1 MKKLS
6 NVSGVTLI
14 EILLGIV
21 ISVIMMGAMLTS
33 YNVVNNS
40 YSQVTDKAKIS
51 NQGKVV
57 LGMIMADIRNAGFKY
72 YGDTVKTTNEHV
84 PILITKAS
92 NFNTECDTIDIVY
105 GDMKY
110 DESKTPKYTFERY
123 KVTYSCERSKLPD
136 KSAPPLPGNKF
147 PPINAFAVYKTKV
160 VWDET
165 ASNWKNPRTDGN
177 DATYEKQLVADYIED
192 LVFLPIDDEGKLI
205 DPPPTTNNATKNKL
219 YKIKTVDIALSI
231 RSTKKFYRSDKDR
244 TKFTLNNPLRKK
256 TRNDKYFRETIV
268 VTAHAR
274 NMGTL

>member
-6 NVSGVTLI
+6 NISGVTLI

-92 NFNTECDTIDIVY
+92 NFNTACDTIDIVY

-110 DESKTPKYTFERY
+110 DESKTPKYTFQRY

-160 VWDET
+160 IWDET
-165 ASNWKNPRTDGN
+165 GSNWKNPRTDGN
-177 DATYEKQLVADYIED
+177 NATYEKQLVADYIED

-205 DPPPTTNNATKNKL
+205 NPPPTANNATKDKL

-256 TRNDKYFRETIV
+256 IRNDKYFRETIV

>member
-6 NVSGVTLI
+6 NISGVTLI

-72 YGDTVKTTNEHV
+72 YGDTVKTTNQHV

-92 NFNTECDTIDIVY
+92 NFNTACDRIDIVY

-123 KVTYSCERSKLPD
+123 KVSYSCEPSKLPD
-136 KSAPPLPGNKF
+136 KNAPPLPGNKF

-165 ASNWKNPRTDGN
+165 GSNWKNPRTDGN
-177 DATYEKQLVADYIED
+177 NATYEKQLVADYIED

-205 DPPPTTNNATKNKL
+205 NPPPTTNNATKDKL

-231 RSTKKFYRSDKDR
+231 RSTKKFYRSNKDR
-244 TKFTLNNPLRKK
+244 AKFTLNNPLRKK
-256 TRNDKYFRETIV
+256 KRNDKYFRETIV

>member
-1 MKKLS
+1 MKKLK
-6 NVSGVTLI
+6 NISGLTLI

-92 NFNTECDTIDIVY
+92 NFNTACDTIDIVY
-105 GDMKY
+105 GDMQY
-110 DESKTPKYTFERY
+110 DESKTPQYTFQRY

-160 VWDET
+160 IWDET
-165 ASNWKNPRTDGN
+165 GSNWKNPRTDGN

-205 DPPPTTNNATKNKL
+205 NPPPTTNNATKDKL

-244 TKFTLNNPLRKK
+244 TKLTLNNPLRKK
-256 TRNDKYFRETIV
+256 IRNDKYFRETIV

>member
-6 NVSGVTLI
+6 NISGVTLI

-51 NQGKVV
+51 NQAKVV

-72 YGDTVKTTNEHV
+72 HNDSVKTTNELI

-92 NFNTECDTIDIVY
+92 NFNTACDQIDIVY
-105 GDMKY
+105 GDMNY
-110 DESKTPKYTFERY
+110 DENRTPKYEYERY
-123 KVTYSCERSKLPD
+123 KVTYHCEASKLPD
-136 KSAPPLPGNKF
+136 KTAPPLPGNKF
-147 PPINAFAVYKTKV
+147 PPIKAFAVYKTKV
-160 VWDET
+160 IWDDT
-165 ASNWKNPRTDGN
+165 QKNWKNPAADGN
-177 DATYEKQLVADYIED
+177 DATYKKQLVADYIED
-192 LVFLPIDDEGKLI
+192 LVFIPIDDEGKLI
-205 DPPPTTNNATKNKL
+205 DPPPTPTINKSKL
-219 YKIKTVDIALSI
+219 YKIKTIDIALSI
-231 RSTKKFYRSDKDR
+231 RSTKKFFRSDKDR

-256 TRNDKYFRETIV
+256 TRNDKFFRDTIV

-274 NMGTL
+274 NMGGS

>member
-6 NVSGVTLI
+6 NISGVTLI

-92 NFNTECDTIDIVY
+92 NFNTACDTIDIVY

-110 DESKTPKYTFERY
+110 DESKTPKYNFQRF

-160 VWDET
+160 IWDET
-165 ASNWKNPRTDGN
+165 GSNWKNPRTDGN
-177 DATYEKQLVADYIED
+177 NATYEKQLVADYIDD

-205 DPPPTTNNATKNKL
+205 DPPPTTNNATKDKL

>member
-92 NFNTECDTIDIVY
+92 NFNTACDTIDIVY

-110 DESKTPKYTFERY
+110 DETKTPKYTFERY

-160 VWDET
+160 IWDESG
-165 ASNWKNPRTDGN
+165 SNWKNPRTDGN
-177 DATYEKQLVADYIED
+177 NATYEKQLIADYIDD

-205 DPPPTTNNATKNKL
+205 DPPPTVNNATKDKL

>member
-6 NVSGVTLI
+6 NISGVTLI

-92 NFNTECDTIDIVY
+92 NFNTACDTIDIVY

-110 DESKTPKYTFERY
+110 DETKTPKYTFERY

-160 VWDET
+160 IWDET
-165 ASNWKNPRTDGN
+165 GSNWKNPRTDGN
-177 DATYEKQLVADYIED
+177 NATYEKQLIADYIDD

-205 DPPPTTNNATKNKL
+205 DPPPTVNNATKDKL
-219 YKIKTVDIALSI
+219 YKIKTIDIALTV
-231 RSTKKFYRSDKDR
+231 RSTKDFYKTSKIREILAMTDASR
-244 TKFTLNNPLRKK
+244 NIKK
-256 TRNDKYFRETIV
+256 TDKFLRDTIV

-274 NMGTL
+274 NIGL

>member
-6 NVSGVTLI
+6 NISGVTLI

-92 NFNTECDTIDIVY
+92 NFNTACDTIDIVY

-110 DESKTPKYTFERY
+110 DGTKTPQYTL
-123 KVTYSCERSKLPD
+123 S
-136 KSAPPLPGNKF
+136 
-147 PPINAFAVYKTKV
+147 
-160 VWDET
+160 
-165 ASNWKNPRTDGN
+165 
-177 DATYEKQLVADYIED
+177 
-192 LVFLPIDDEGKLI
+192 LI
-205 DPPPTTNNATKNKL
+205 HISEPTRR
-219 YKIKTVDIALSI
+219 I
-231 RSTKKFYRSDKDR
+231 
-244 TKFTLNNPLRKK
+244 
-256 TRNDKYFRETIV
+256 
-268 VTAHAR
+268 
-274 NMGTL
+274 